1 MEATRAIQ
9 EYFETQSLATLN
21 AAQTNAN
28 PNTINGQPHR
38 IVSAE
43 TNGIF
48 SLDHLIQMR
57 LSFNKAE
64 VPMGG
69 RIGIVDPIVE
79 ATLNTKYQ
87 VVTGDLNAN
96 PTVQSIFENGWDREH
111 SFVTSI
117 FGWDILTSNRLP
129 KGSVGDG
136 TTTIADGVA
145 NIFMCILDD
154 NCKPLMAAWRQ
165 MPKVEGDRN
174 KDLQRDEFVQTARFG
189 FGAQRVDTLG
199 VIGTSASAY
208 K

>member
-1 MEATRAIQ
+1 MNAGQTATG
-9 EYFETQSLATLN
+9 
-21 AAQTNAN
+21 
-28 PNTINGQPHR
+28 PNLVNGFAHR
-38 IVSAE
+38 IASAE

-48 SLDHLIQMR
+48 SFDHLIALR
-57 LSFNKAE
+57 LAFNKAE

-69 RIGIVDPIVE
+69 RVGVVDPVVE

-87 VVTGDLNAN
+87 VTTSSLDAN
-96 PTVQSIFENGWDREH
+96 PTAQGIFENGFAREH
-111 SFVTSI
+111 SFVTNI
-117 FGWDILTSNRLP
+117 FGWDIMTSNRLP
-129 KGSVGDG
+129 KGSLQDG

-145 NIFMCILDD
+145 NIFMCVLDD

-189 FGAQRVDTLG
+189 FGIQRQDTLA
-199 VIGTSASAY
+199 VLVTSASAY